1 MPLLFI
7 HECLNIL
14 MNMLFT
20 VIKSE
25 SAIKLIEQCNQES
38 LNSNLSLL
46 RITEFSTQDSWPF
59 ESFAGLQ
66 ILHKYSLDAN
76 NKIRLNLMCMC
87 VCARASMHIMYQHGL

>member
-25 SAIKLIEQCNQES
+25 TAIKLIEQCNQES

-46 RITEFSTQDSWPF
+46 RNIEFSTQDSWPF
-59 ESFAGLQ
+59 EFFAGLQ
-66 ILHKYSLDAN
+66 ILHKYSLAAN
-76 NKIRLNLMCMC
+76 NKIRLSLMCMC
-87 VCARASMHIMYQHGL
+87 VCACASMHIMRQHGL